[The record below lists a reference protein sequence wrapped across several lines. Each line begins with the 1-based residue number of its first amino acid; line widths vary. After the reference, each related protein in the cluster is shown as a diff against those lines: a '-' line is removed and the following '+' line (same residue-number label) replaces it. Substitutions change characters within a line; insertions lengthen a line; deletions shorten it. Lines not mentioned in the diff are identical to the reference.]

1 MISKLKSYFAEL
13 RHERELRRKTQVAKP
28 IVDFKG
34 LFDLFDSSPAPS
46 IFMVVMV
53 WATCSVLLTSS
64 MQQQTGFRQFEVG
77 QYSPRLIVSKFD
89 FEYEDL
95 DLTNNEKKKVR
106 ESQPLYYKISAED
119 SDAVKNRFSDFF
131 LQLSTRIEEEKNN
144 RKYLPNSSE
153 ASRLVSQ
160 LSPELI
166 RQLGA
171 ILSHPIAY
179 NSMQK
184 ELDQILGRGVI
195 DPKDK
200 ATFQIKDTIRIVDA
214 QGRENLRAKNISE
227 QPDNRE
233 AGMLLAKS
241 AASFIQVNQKF
252 IDSFAGVAADLF
264 GIKGNMTY
272 DVKRTEANREAAGG
286 QVAPVKQYKH
296 KGEVLLTQEQKITD
310 GSLGML
316 KTYSELEQ
324 QRRNTAVKQLIH
336 NMIWSLILITFA
348 GFYLYHVHRDLVN
361 SNKRI
366 FMLGLIGCISVVI
379 NYNSIILFDFLYGI
393 GALFDADKIAFGSIL
408 MINAIPISLVAV
420 LLSVMMGYRVA
431 LCAGFFVS
439 SVTAMMVVPDRS
451 FDLAIKGMV
460 ICSLSAIC
468 VRSATN
474 YRSFFIRIVLSVFPL
489 TWIMNMN
496 LLEIDRS
503 DISQFILMSGA
514 LSLANGFLTAI
525 MALILTFCFEIIFNV
540 STNMSLMVLC
550 DYSHPLLERLKR
562 EAPGTFFHSLM
573 VATLAEDAANCIGAN
588 PLRAKAGALFHD
600 IGKLAMPQY
609 FTENNLGSVNL
620 HTDLNPQMSSMII
633 RDHVKEGLALA
644 HKHRLCRTVREAIL
658 QHHGN
663 DLVHFFFNKAVEEG
677 KKTGVPVLESAFRY
691 QGIPP
696 QSKEM
701 AIVSLADACEAA
713 CRSLEKPSPPRI
725 ESQVKEIFFR
735 RFKDG
740 QLCNANVT
748 LEELAKIEQSFI
760 NTLISM
766 KHGRIAYQKEGTRDK
781 Y

>member
-1 MISKLKSYFAEL
+1 MIDKIKSYFAEL
-13 RHERELRRKTQVAKP
+13 RHERELRRKTQVSKP
-28 IVDFKG
+28 VVDFKG

-89 FEYEDL
+89 FEYQDL
-95 DLTNNEKKKVR
+95 DLTNNEKNKVR

-119 SDAVKNRFSDFF
+119 SEAVKNRFNDFF
-131 LQLSTRIEEEKNN
+131 LQLSNRIEEEKNN
-144 RKYLPNSSE
+144 RKYIPAGSE
-153 ASRLVSQ
+153 PSRLVSQ
-160 LSPELI
+160 LSPELV

-171 ILSHPIAY
+171 ILAHPIAY
-179 NSMQK
+179 SSLQK
-184 ELDQILGRGVI
+184 ELDQILGRGII

-214 QGRENLRAKNISE
+214 QGRENLRAKTISE
-227 QPDNRE
+227 QPDNHE
-233 AGMLLAKS
+233 AGLLLAKTAS
-241 AASFIQVNQKF
+241 SFIQVNQKF
-252 IDSFAGVAADLF
+252 IDTFGEVAAELF

-272 DVKRTEANREAAGG
+272 DTKRTDANRDQAAN

-296 KGEVLLTQEQKITD
+296 KGEVLLTQDQKITE

-336 NMIWSLILITFA
+336 NMVWSLILITFA

-525 MALILTFCFEIIFNV
+525 IALILTFCFELIFNV

-609 FTENNLGSVNL
+609 FTENNLGSANQ

-644 HKHRLCRTVREAIL
+644 HKYRLCRTVREAIS

-663 DLVHFFFNKAVEEG
+663 DLVHFFYNKALEEG

-713 CRSLEKPSPPRI
+713 CRSLEKPSPTRI

-748 LEELAKIEQSFI
+748 LEELAKIEESFI

-766 KHGRIAYQKEGTRDK
+766 KHGRISYQKEGTRDK